1 MAFECN
7 FGNDH
12 GCSSLSLLGVG
23 TLGLSTLILDF
34 ELGLKG
40 LAVSPVCPAAA
51 QPYLV
56 LIGWIPDGY
65 SALRGIG

>member
-23 TLGLSTLILDF
+23 TLGLLILDF
-34 ELGLKG
+34 ELGQEG

-56 LIGWIPDGY
+56 LIGRISDGY
-65 SALRGIG
+65 SGLRGIG